1 MIEGDTKRYKQ
12 YRNCLTKLIRISKR
26 KYLQSYF
33 EQNLRSMKKT
43 WDGINLR
50 INNKQK
56 NRKQISALKDKQGA
70 VISDPKKLPNIMNTH
85 FATIYWKKSCKQCVF
100 ECFFPHFLSQ

>member
-33 EQNLRSMKKT
+33 EQNLTSMKKT
-43 WDGINLR
+43 CMGWH
-50 INNKQK
+50 
-56 NRKQISALKDKQGA
+56 
-70 VISDPKKLPNIMNTH
+70 KLT
-85 FATIYWKKSCKQCVF
+85 YQYR
-100 ECFFPHFLSQ
+100 Q